1 MKKRIV
7 AVTCVLMFCLGLIG
21 CGTER
26 ANKTQQLIRGAAPG
40 YNDGLI
46 RVGMIQTGKESD
58 WRDANTNDYL
68 NTFTKERGYDLIYI
82 DGNSS
87 SERQV
92 KAMYDLI
99 QQKVDYIILQPIVET
114 GWEDAIHAAKEAGI
128 PVIVADRKIA
138 VDETEYVSWI
148 GSDFEEEGR
157 KAVTWLDQYL
167 TEQGRENETIHIVLL
182 EGTEGATAAIG
193 RTNGILHGVEEHPN
207 WTIVDR
213 GCANFT
219 QGEGQTYME
228 NLLSEGTVKDIDVII
243 SENDNMIFG
252 AMKALDRNGK
262 SYGPEGDIIMI
273 SFDALHESFEN
284 MMAGKLHA
292 TVECNPLLASTVET
306 VIEEL
311 EAGFEQKL
319 EIIDQRLT
327 RLESHIENVTDK
339 NIRIVAEGHVDLNR
353 KLNEVIHVT
362 SDIKA
367 YHELQNILVSDHED
381 RLKHII

>member
-1 MKKRIV
+1 
-7 AVTCVLMFCLGLIG
+7 
-21 CGTER
+21 
-26 ANKTQQLIRGAAPG
+26 
-40 YNDGLI
+40 
-46 RVGMIQTGKESD
+46 MIQTGKESD

-114 GWEDAIHAAKEAGI
+114 GWEDAIHAAEEAGI

-311 EAGFEQKL
+311 EAGREVDKIYNT
-319 EIIDQRLT
+319 EENIYTYENAADYIDQR
-327 RLESHIENVTDK
+327 K
-339 NIRIVAEGHVDLNR
+339 
-353 KLNEVIHVT
+353 
-362 SDIKA
+362 
-367 YHELQNILVSDHED
+367 Y
-381 RLKHII
+381 